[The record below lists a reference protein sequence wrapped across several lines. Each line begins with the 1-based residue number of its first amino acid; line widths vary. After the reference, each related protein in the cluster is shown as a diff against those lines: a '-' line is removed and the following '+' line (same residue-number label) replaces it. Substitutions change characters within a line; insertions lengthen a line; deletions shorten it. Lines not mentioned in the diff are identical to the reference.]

1 MVGEW
6 GANWESL
13 RALDDGRR
21 RITFAPTVSDEAV
34 WAQLRGVRRLVVVAW
49 SMGVWR
55 ANAWLCAQ
63 AGALQDAGVAVVG
76 SVAVN
81 GTPFGIDDGLGIAR
95 RGFVQTARRLTPDG
109 FALFVNR
116 VRTPLQADLAV
127 GEARLSVEAVEQLRA
142 QLQALVAQAKAV
154 SQLWNWQWAW
164 VARGIGLCRMRIKCV
179 LGKKRR
185 RRLGCARG
193 RMIFGEDGGVGRRYW
208 RRVTT
213 DEGGSWAGVC
223 TNAKGVSS
231 CC

>member
-1 MVGEW
+1 MSVREAVVVFNGW
-6 GANWESL
+6 GVGANWESL

-164 VARGIGLCRMRIKCV
+164 VARGDRIVPYENQMRAWEKTQAQVRVCEGAHDIW
-179 LGKKRR
+179 
-185 RRLGCARG
+185 G
-193 RMIFGEDGGVGRRYW
+193 RW
-208 RRVTT
+208 
-213 DEGGSWAGVC
+213 GSWQALLEACNDG
-223 TNAKGVSS
+223 
-231 CC
+231 